1 VQSPL
6 CSAPPCK
13 LVKTN
18 QKFYI
23 CSDGTH
29 THTYI
34 YISSHFLGTRG
45 VAAQDI
51 MEKVAI
57 AELTL
62 DRKSEDGPFGIHRPG
77 GRPSPMAVGLFG
89 GIIH

>member
-1 VQSPL
+1 M
-6 CSAPPCK
+6 
-13 LVKTN
+13 
-18 QKFYI
+18 
-23 CSDGTH
+23 
-29 THTYI
+29 
-34 YISSHFLGTRG
+34 
-45 VAAQDI
+45 AAQDI